1 MELELLLTWAVITT
15 IFLII
20 IVGVLIKLRKKH
32 ERNIQELEFK
42 LNKKQKASF
51 QMGVNTTSGDYTQ
64 ILGDFALLSEYDQII
79 TLSTTSKQPSLD
91 LIGVNNESID
101 FLEIKKKGAKIT
113 KNENHIKKLVENK
126 KVAYK
131 VFDIDLPN
139 EFTIKERLPEEHTP
153 KKKENKNNNSQKVEA
168 QKINTSAYE
177 SWTISDEEFLKK
189 YWNDK
194 SNKLNEYEK
203 IKELQQ
209 KTGRSKGAIVSR
221 LEKIGLD

>member
-1 MELELLLTWAVITT
+1 
-15 IFLII
+15 
-20 IVGVLIKLRKKH
+20 
-32 ERNIQELEFK
+32 
-42 LNKKQKASF
+42 
-51 QMGVNTTSGDYTQ
+51 MGVNTTSGDYTQ

-113 KNENHIKKLVENK
+113 PSENHIKKLVENK

-131 VFDIDLPN
+131 VFDIDLPS
-139 EFTIKERLPEEHTP
+139 EFTIKERLAVTTP

-168 QKINTSAYE
+168 QKTNTSAYE
-177 SWTISDEEFLKK
+177 SWTISDEEFFKK

-194 SNKLNEYEK
+194 SNKLSEYEK
-203 IKELQQ
+203 IKELSQ
-209 KTGRSKGAIVSR
+209 KTGRSKGAIVSK
-221 LEKIGLD
+221 LEKMGLD